1 MAWRRG
7 RSRAASGVG
16 GGGRAGACAVVFSAL
31 LVLASPAAATRGYLT
46 SGTNFGSIE
55 SDTFLTTSIGN
66 TSEAMAVLG
75 RAPEGTLYGIDD
87 GDARDQVLRTID
99 KATGATTSTGPLLED
114 GVATELFATLAA
126 ARGGGLFATAE
137 ITAPSSANQLY
148 RVDRSTGEATAI
160 GPERSGVLVAL
171 AGDCGGRLLGVD
183 ADNQL
188 VRVSRTDGSWT
199 GIGTVAPLPPGAF
212 PRALAYDHAA
222 ESLYLLTTEPKIYE
236 VDPASGAVTP
246 TTFTPSGAFMNAST
260 LAFDAPDACRTS
272 RTLTLSYQGG
282 KERFSGRLAASW
294 RPCATGEKV
303 TVFRRRAGRDQRI
316 GADRTDRRGRF
327 AVSADGGGRYYATAP
342 RSVGTDGICLL
353 VRSKTERA

>member
-1 MAWRRG
+1 VAL
-7 RSRAASGVG
+7 V
-16 GGGRAGACAVVFSAL
+16 AL
-31 LVLASPAAATRGYLT
+31 LVLASPAVATRGYLT

-75 RAPEGTLYGIDD
+75 RAPGGTLYGIDD
-87 GDARDQVLRTID
+87 GDARDQALRTID
-99 KATGATTSTGPLLED
+99 RASGATTSPGPLLED
-114 GVATELFATLAA
+114 GVATELFAALTA

-148 RVDRSTGEATAI
+148 RVDRSTGGATAI

-183 ADNQL
+183 AENQL

-212 PRALAYDHAA
+212 PRALAFDHSS
-222 ESLYLLTTEPKIYE
+222 ERLYLLTGEPEIYE
-236 VDPASGAVTP
+236 VDPGSGALTP
-246 TTFTPSGAFMNAST
+246 TAFTPSGAFMDTST

-272 RTLTLSYQGG
+272 RTLTLSYQGR
-282 KERFSGRLAASW
+282 KERFAGRLTASW
-294 RPCATGEKV
+294 RPCATGERV
-303 TVFRRRAGRDQRI
+303 MVFRRRAGRDQRI
-316 GADRTDRRGRF
+316 GADRTDSRGRF
-327 AVSADGGGRYYATAP
+327 AVSADGGGRYYAVAP
-342 RSVGTDGICLL
+342 RSAGPDGTCLL
-353 VRSKTERA
+353 ARSKTERT